1 MSRRS
6 SAPVKKPL
14 KPIKILLAKTLS
26 EDDNI
31 DGWWA
36 SEKLDGIRA
45 IWTGEKFISRYGN
58 TLFAPEWFTESLP
71 AMRLDGEL
79 WVGRGEFQRTSSYV
93 RKHEPIDAEWEQV
106 TYMAF
111 DLPDV
116 DLPFEARQELLHD
129 AVDGLPWAKVVKQTR
144 IKNRVQLRSKLK
156 ELFARGSEGLMLR
169 EPGSYYET
177 KRSSTLFKVKQVLDA
192 EAVIVGYK
200 SGKGKYKGLL
210 GAYEMQMP
218 DGNEFELSGM
228 DDVMRHDPLPIG
240 TVVTYEYQELTDSGK
255 PRHPR
260 YLRVYEPV

>member
-6 SAPVKKPL
+6 SPVKKPL

-26 EDDNI
+26 DNDNI

-45 IWTGEKFISRYGN
+45 IWTGSKFISRYGN
-58 TLFAPEWFTESLP
+58 TLYAPSWFTQSLP
-71 AMRLDGEL
+71 DIRIDGEL
-79 WVGRGEFQRTSSYV
+79 WIGRGQFQKVSSYV
-93 RKHEPIDAEWEQV
+93 RKHVPDDGEWEQV

-111 DLPDV
+111 DLLDV
-116 DLPFEARQELLHD
+116 DLPFEARQDILHD
-129 AVDGLPWAKVVKQTR
+129 AVDGLPWAKVVKQFR
-144 IKNRVQLRSKLK
+144 IKNRAQLKSKLK
-156 ELFARGSEGLMLR
+156 ELFVKGSEGLMLR

-177 KRSSTLFKVKQVLDA
+177 KRSSTLLKVKQVLDA
-192 EAVIVGYK
+192 EAVIIGYK
-200 SGKGKYKGLL
+200 PGKGKYCGLL

-228 DDVMRHDPLPIG
+228 DDAMRYDPLPIG
-240 TVVTYEYQELTDSGK
+240 TIVTYEYQQLTDSGK

-260 YLRVYEPV
+260 YLRVYESV